1 VLNNPWDIPAPSAD
15 VIPLHRGIRM
25 ADARPREASDV
36 SSPERLAPFR
46 QWLDPESLRAVN
58 DEHPDPVELYRLS
71 LAAAD
76 NDSDAVAIICSV
88 LGSFMLVLGAVAI
101 LAL

>member
-1 VLNNPWDIPAPSAD
+1 MHRVILPPDNI
-15 VIPLHRGIRM
+15 IPLHRGIRM
-25 ADARPREASDV
+25 AAARPREASAQFPA
-36 SSPERLAPFR
+36 SSPERPAPFR

-58 DEHPDPVELYRLS
+58 DEHPDPAELYRLS

-88 LGSFMLVLGAVAI
+88 LGSFVLVLGAVAI